1 MTINKFILITITV
14 IWQGTLFLL
23 VGRLYRI
30 WLLKDKLPELFD
42 SSSLSNLMEKSKDI
56 DTITLILKFKQQ
68 EKDTLQQL
76 FMNQLNA
83 QIEIMLLL
91 LGGIL
96 LGITVH
102 VWFHIRNREP
112 YK

>member
-23 VGRLYRI
+23 VGRLFRI

-42 SSSLSNLMEKSKDI
+42 SSSLSNLMEKSKDV

-76 FMNQLNA
+76 FLNQLNA

-96 LGITVH
+96 LSITLH
-102 VWFHIRNREP
+102 IWFHIRNRKP